1 MKNNLV
7 YIWLGILSL
16 AILGVFLKMNQTSVE
31 AAASTTPSNAVENAN
46 RGDGN
51 YKMAFVNTDSLVSKY
66 EYHKGLREKLETKFR
81 SMERELER
89 RSKVFQE
96 NYQVLEQEAARLS
109 EAELQMAQAE
119 LMQKQQELI
128 AYRDQQAE
136 SLSSEEAE
144 LTQLLLQDLDSV
156 LINIQAEQNLDFIFS
171 MNAASFLL
179 KANNAYDITPSIISR
194 LNSAHEKR
202 KANTAK

>member
-16 AILGVFLKMNQTSVE
+16 AILGVFLKMNQNSIGD
-31 AAASTTPSNAVENAN
+31 STTSRSSAPAENIIS
-46 RGDGN
+46 DGVN
-51 YKMAFVNTDSLVSKY
+51 YKIAFVNTDSLVSKY

-96 NYQVLEQEAARLS
+96 NYQILEQEAARLS
-109 EAELQMAQAE
+109 DAELQMAQAE

-144 LTQLLLQDLDSV
+144 LTKLLLQDLDSV
-156 LINIQAEQNLDFIFS
+156 LVNIQAEQNLDFIFS

-179 KANNAYDITPSIISR
+179 KANNAYDITPSIVNR
-194 LNSAHEKR
+194 LNAAHEKR
-202 KANTAK
+202 KAKQ

>member
-7 YIWLGILSL
+7 YIWLGLLSL
-16 AILGVFLKMNQTSVE
+16 AILGVFLKMNE
-31 AAASTTPSNAVENAN
+31 NKLGNTTKPNVTNPSENIIS
-46 RGDGN
+46 DGIS
-51 YKMAFVNTDSLVSKY
+51 YKIAFVNTDSLVSKY
-66 EYHKGLREKLETKFR
+66 EYHKGLREKLEIKFR

-96 NYQVLEQEAARLS
+96 NYQVLEQQAANLS
-109 EAELQMAQAE
+109 DAELQMAQAE

-144 LTQLLLQDLDSV
+144 LTKLLLQDLDSV
-156 LINIQAEQNLDFIFS
+156 LVNIQAEQNLDFIFS

-179 KANNAYDITPSIISR
+179 KANNAYDITPSIVSR
-194 LNSAHEKR
+194 LNTAHEKR
-202 KANTAK
+202 KAKQ

>member
-16 AILGVFLKMNQTSVE
+16 AILGVFLKMNQNSIGD
-31 AAASTTPSNAVENAN
+31 STTSRSSAPAENIIS
-46 RGDGN
+46 DGVN
-51 YKMAFVNTDSLVSKY
+51 YKIAFVNTDSLVSKY

-96 NYQVLEQEAARLS
+96 NYQILEQEAVRLS
-109 EAELQMAQAE
+109 DAELQMAQAE

-144 LTQLLLQDLDSV
+144 LTKLLLQDLDSV
-156 LINIQAEQNLDFIFS
+156 LVNIQAEQNLDFIFS

-179 KANNAYDITPSIISR
+179 KANNAYDITPSIVNR
-194 LNSAHEKR
+194 LNAAHEKR
-202 KANTAK
+202 KAKQ

>member
-16 AILGVFLKMNQTSVE
+16 AILGVFLKMNQNSIGDSATSRSS
-31 AAASTTPSNAVENAN
+31 APAENIIS
-46 RGDGN
+46 DGVN
-51 YKMAFVNTDSLVSKY
+51 YKIAFVNTDSLVSKY

-96 NYQVLEQEAARLS
+96 NYQILEQEAARLS
-109 EAELQMAQAE
+109 DAELQMAQAE

-144 LTQLLLQDLDSV
+144 LTKLLLQDLDSV
-156 LINIQAEQNLDFIFS
+156 LVNIQAEQNLDFIFS

-179 KANNAYDITPSIISR
+179 KANNAYDITPSIVNR
-194 LNSAHEKR
+194 LNAAHEKR
-202 KANTAK
+202 KAKQ